1 MTTLS
6 ARSEAAQTLRTLLAS
21 LDLPEGSRD
30 FLAGVAAGLD
40 LDPEAIRQGLDPI
53 PLVNKSQLIYS
64 EGHEAQPPS

>member
-6 ARSEAAQTLRTLLAS
+6 DRREAAQTLRTLLAL

-40 LDPEAIRQGLDPI
+40 LGRKPRRQGLDSL
-53 PLVNKSQLIYS
+53 PLVNKSQLVYGAGY
-64 EGHEAQPPS
+64 EENPSP